1 MDKPRRP
8 QPWVIRVTHWINV
21 PTLTV
26 MAMSGL
32 QILAAYPYFG
42 PQGAQYDWM
51 PFQGQFRAIPGWAKA
66 GQWLAGARHLHF
78 ALAWLLV
85 LNAIAYLGYLAYSR
99 EWRRRFFWPP
109 RDAKPA
115 LEQVLY
121 YLRIRKAAPPVD
133 LYNSLQRSAYTA
145 AVGLGILEVL
155 SGLVLYKPVQ
165 FHHLAWVMG
174 GYDGAR
180 LIHFLGLVALVGF
193 VITHV
198 IMVLVHPKSLKE
210 MITGGEPHA

>member
-1 MDKPRRP
+1 MAKVP
-8 QPWVIRVTHWINV
+8 QPLVIRLTHWINV

-32 QILAAYPYFG
+32 QILRAYPYFG

-51 PFQGQFRAIPGWAKA
+51 PLQHWDSPSWLRA

-85 LNAIAYLGYLAYSR
+85 LNALAYLIYLGISG

-115 LEQVLY
+115 LHQVLY
-121 YLRIRKAAPPVD
+121 YLRIRKDEPPVD

-155 SGLVLYKPVQ
+155 SGLAIYKPVQ
-165 FHHLAWVMG
+165 FHHLCWLLG

-180 LIHFLGLVALVGF
+180 VIHFVGLIALAGF
-193 VITHV
+193 VVSHV
-198 IMVLVHPKSLKE
+198 IMVALHPKSLLE
-210 MITGGEPHA
+210 MITGGKRHA